1 MTMLA
6 KRSQAD
12 VSLSILLN
20 SQPSKQKRTSLSET
34 FVLMELLLARRSFVD
49 SLLNDSLL
57 ATPVPMPL
65 LKVPVTMDAST

>member
-1 MTMLA
+1 
-6 KRSQAD
+6 
-12 VSLSILLN
+12 
-20 SQPSKQKRTSLSET
+20 
-34 FVLMELLLARRSFVD
+34 LMELLLARRSFVD